1 MSILIKNGVLVTAE
15 EMAEKDILLEGEKVI
30 AIKDEFLSREIPE
43 RTKIIDADGKYIFP
57 GIIDAHTHY
66 FMKSP
71 PNNVTAD
78 DFYSGSISAAFGGVT
93 TFIDYAEQ
101 QKGHSIIE
109 AFINRQEEAKGNAA
123 IDYSLHQSVCSLYHN
138 IKEDLKELKDGG
150 VSSLKLFTTY
160 KEDGSMLDKRNWL
173 ELLKMSK
180 DLKLLV
186 TVHAEDDEMID
197 QIKIKYK
204 DREKFSPYFHSLL
217 RPSEVEYA
225 AIKKIGDMAKLLDI
239 PIYIAHLSSK
249 KGYRALKEI
258 KENRGKI
265 FAETTPHYLLLTE
278 DLLKKEDAQKYF
290 MTPPLREKEDN
301 IALWRAIENNDID
314 VIDTDHCSYTVK
326 QKLSSSNCLNI
337 LAGIP
342 GSETLLPLVYSYG
355 VGRGYFDVKK
365 MVNLLSTN
373 PAKIFGFYP
382 EKGSLEVGTD
392 ADLVI
397 FDPKKEIIISD
408 SGQHTAAGYTPFDGF
423 KVKGYPTTTI
433 LRGEIIVNDNRFYG
447 EKGGGKFLKG
457 EESALY

>member
-1 MSILIKNGVLVTAE
+1 
-15 EMAEKDILLEGEKVI
+15 
-30 AIKDEFLSREIPE
+30 
-43 RTKIIDADGKYIFP
+43 
-57 GIIDAHTHY
+57 
-66 FMKSP
+66 
-71 PNNVTAD
+71 
-78 DFYSGSISAAFGGVT
+78 GVT

-109 AFINRQEEAKGNAA
+109 AFINRLEEAKGNTA
-123 IDYSLHQSVCSLYHN
+123 IDYSFHQSVCSLYHN
-138 IKEDLKELKDGG
+138 IKENLKELKNGG

-160 KEDGSMLDKRNWL
+160 KEDGSMLDKENWL
-173 ELLKMSK
+173 ELLKMSR

-204 DREKFSPYFHSLL
+204 DKEKLPPCFHPLL
-217 RPSEVEYA
+217 RPPEVEYA
-225 AIKKIGDMAKLLDI
+225 AIKEIGDMAKLLDM

-258 KENRGKI
+258 KENGGKI

-278 DLLKKEDAQKYF
+278 DLLKKGDAQKYF

-314 VIDTDHCSYTVK
+314 VIDTDHCSYTIK

-342 GSETLLPLVYSYG
+342 GSETLLPLIYTKG
-355 VGRGYFDVKK
+355 VKENHFDIKK

-373 PAKIFGFYP
+373 P
-382 EKGSLEVGTD
+382 
-392 ADLVI
+392 
-397 FDPKKEIIISD
+397 
-408 SGQHTAAGYTPFDGF
+408 
-423 KVKGYPTTTI
+423 
-433 LRGEIIVNDNRFYG
+433 
-447 EKGGGKFLKG
+447 
-457 EESALY
+457 

>member
-1 MSILIKNGVLVTAE
+1 MSILIKKGKLVTTE
-15 EMAEKDILLEGEKVI
+15 SIIEKDILLENEKII
-30 AIKDEFLSREIPE
+30 AIKDGFLSKEIPE
-43 RTKIIDADGKYIFP
+43 KTKIIDADGKYILP

-71 PNNVTAD
+71 PDNVTAD
-78 DFYSGSISAAFGGVT
+78 DFYSGSVSAAFGGVT

-109 AFINRQEEAKGNAA
+109 AFINRLEEAKGNAA
-123 IDYSLHQSVCSLYHN
+123 IDYSFHQSVCSLYHN
-138 IKEDLKELKDGG
+138 IKEDLKELKNGG

-160 KEDGSMLDKRNWL
+160 KEDGSMLDKENWL
-173 ELLKMSK
+173 ELLKMSR

-204 DREKFSPYFHSLL
+204 DKEKLPPCFHPLL
-217 RPSEVEYA
+217 RPPEVEYA
-225 AIKKIGDMAKLLDI
+225 AIKEIGDMAKLLDM

-258 KENRGKI
+258 KENGGKI
-265 FAETTPHYLLLTE
+265 FTETTPHYLLLTE
-278 DLLKKEDAQKYF
+278 DLLKKGDAQKYF

-342 GSETLLPLVYSYG
+342 GSETLLSLIYTKG
-355 VGRGYFDVKK
+355 VRGNHFDIKR

-373 PAKIFGFYP
+373 PAKIFGLYP
-382 EKGSLEVGTD
+382 GKGSLEVGTD

-433 LRGEIIVNDNRFYG
+433 LRGKIIVNDNRFYG

-457 EESALY
+457 KESALY

>member
-1 MSILIKNGVLVTAE
+1 MKLLIKNGTIVTPE
-15 EMAEKDILLEGEKVI
+15 QIYKKDILIIGEKI
-30 AIKDEFLSREIPE
+30 RKINENILPE
-43 RTKIIDADGKYIFP
+43 KSSNNYKIINAEGKYILP

-71 PNNVTAD
+71 SDNVTAD

-109 AFINRQEEAKGNAA
+109 AFINRLEEAKGNTA
-123 IDYSLHQSVCSLYHN
+123 IDYSFHQSVCSLYHN
-138 IKEDLKELKDGG
+138 IKEDLKELKNGG

-160 KEDGSMLDKRNWL
+160 KEDGSMLDKENWL
-173 ELLKMSK
+173 ELLKMSR

-204 DREKFSPYFHSLL
+204 DKEKLPPCFHPLL
-217 RPSEVEYA
+217 RPPEVEYA
-225 AIKKIGDMAKLLDI
+225 AIKEIGDMAKLLDM

-258 KENRGKI
+258 KENGGKI

-278 DLLKKEDAQKYF
+278 DLLKKGDAQKYF

-342 GSETLLPLVYSYG
+342 GSETLLPLIYTKG
-355 VGRGYFDVKK
+355 VKENHFDIKK

-373 PAKIFGFYP
+373 PAKIFGLYP

-423 KVKGYPTTTI
+423 KVKGYPTTTV
-433 LRGEIIVNDNRFYG
+433 LRGKIIVNDNKFYG
-447 EKGGGKFLKG
+447 EKGRGKFLKG
-457 EESALY
+457 KESVLY

>member
-1 MSILIKNGVLVTAE
+1 MKLLIKNGTIVTPE
-15 EMAEKDILLEGEKVI
+15 QIYKKDILIIGEKI
-30 AIKDEFLSREIPE
+30 RKINENILPE
-43 RTKIIDADGKYIFP
+43 KSSNNYKIIDADDKYILP

-78 DFYSGSISAAFGGVT
+78 DFYSGSMSAAFGGVT

-109 AFINRQEEAKGNAA
+109 AFINRLEEAKGNAA
-123 IDYSLHQSVCSLYHN
+123 IDYSFHQSVCSLYNN

-160 KEDGSMLDKRNWL
+160 KEDGSMLDKEDWL
-173 ELLKMSK
+173 ELLKMSR

-204 DREKFSPYFHSLL
+204 DKEKLPPCFHPLL
-217 RPSEVEYA
+217 RPPEVEYS
-225 AIKKIGDMAKLLDI
+225 AIKEIGDMAKLLDM

-258 KENRGKI
+258 KKSGEKI

-278 DLLKKEDAQKYF
+278 DLLKKEDSQKYF
-290 MTPPLREKEDN
+290 MTPPLRDKEDN
-301 IALWRAIENNDID
+301 EALWEALRDKYIS
-314 VIDTDHCSYTVK
+314 VIDTDHCSYTTE
-326 QKLSSSNCLNI
+326 QKFLSSNCLDI

-355 VGRGYFDVKK
+355 VGRGYFDVKN

-408 SGQHTAAGYTPFDGF
+408 SQQHTAAGYTPFDGF

-433 LRGEIIVNDNRFYG
+433 LRGKIIVNDNRFYG

>member
-1 MSILIKNGVLVTAE
+1 MSILIKNGRLVTTKNIIG
-15 EMAEKDILLEGEKVI
+15 KDILLEGEKII
-30 AIKDEFLSREIPE
+30 AINDEFLSKEIPE
-43 RTKIIDADGKYIFP
+43 KTKIIDAEGKYILP

-109 AFINRQEEAKGNAA
+109 AFINRLEEAKGNTA
-123 IDYSLHQSVCSLYHN
+123 IDYSFHQSVCSLYHN
-138 IKEDLKELKDGG
+138 IKEDLKELKNGG

-160 KEDGSMLDKRNWL
+160 KEDGSMLDKENWL
-173 ELLKMSK
+173 ELLKMSR

-204 DREKFSPYFHSLL
+204 DKEKLPPCFHPLL
-217 RPSEVEYA
+217 RPPEVEYA
-225 AIKKIGDMAKLLDI
+225 AIKEIGDMAKLLDM

-258 KENRGKI
+258 KENGGKI

-278 DLLKKEDAQKYF
+278 DLLKKGDAQKYF

-326 QKLSSSNCLNI
+326 QKLSFSNCLNI

-342 GSETLLPLVYSYG
+342 GSETLLPLIYTKG
-355 VGRGYFDVKK
+355 VKENHFDIKK

-373 PAKIFGFYP
+373 PAKIFGLYP

-423 KVKGYPTTTI
+423 KVKGYPTTTV
-433 LRGEIIVNDNRFYG
+433 LRGKIIVNDNKFYG
-447 EKGGGKFLKG
+447 EKGRGKFLKG
-457 EESALY
+457 KESVLY

>member
-1 MSILIKNGVLVTAE
+1 MSILIKNGRLVTAE
-15 EMAEKDILLEGEKVI
+15 KIIEKDILLEGEKII
-30 AIKDEFLSREIPE
+30 AIKDEFLSKAIPE
-43 RTKIIDADGKYIFP
+43 KTKIIDAADKYILP

-78 DFYSGSISAAFGGVT
+78 DFYSGSMSAAFGGVT

-160 KEDGSMLDKRNWL
+160 KEDGSMLEKEKWL
-173 ELLKMSK
+173 ELFKIARELR
-180 DLKLLV
+180 LLI

-197 QIKIKYK
+197 EIRAVYK
-204 DREKFSPYFHSLL
+204 DYKTFPPYLHPIL
-217 RPSEVEYA
+217 RPSEVEYN
-225 AIKKIGDMAKLLDI
+225 AIKEVGNIAKSLNM
-239 PIYIAHLSSK
+239 PIYIVHLSSA
-249 KGYRALKEI
+249 KGYEAFKEI
-258 KENRGKI
+258 KEGGGKI
-265 FAETTPHYLLLTE
+265 FAETAPHYLLLTR
-278 DLLKKEDAQKYF
+278 DLLKREGAQKYF
-290 MTPPLREKEDN
+290 MTPPLRDKEDN
-301 IALWRAIENNDID
+301 EALWEALRDKYIS
-314 VIDTDHCSYTVK
+314 VIDTDHCSYTTK
-326 QKLSSSNCLNI
+326 QKFLSSSCLDI

-355 VGRGYFDVKK
+355 VGRGYFDVKN

-373 PAKIFGFYP
+373 PAKIFGLYP
-382 EKGSLEVGTD
+382 EKGSLEIGTD

-397 FDPKKEIIISD
+397 FDPKKEIIISN
-408 SGQHTAAGYTPFDGF
+408 SQQHTAAGYTPFDGF

-433 LRGEIIVNDNRFYG
+433 LRGKIIVNDNRFYG
-447 EKGGGKFLKG
+447 ERGGGKFLKG
-457 EESALY
+457 KESALY

>member
-15 EMAEKDILLEGEKVI
+15 EMAEKDILLEGEKIISV
-30 AIKDEFLSREIPE
+30 KDEFLSGEIPE
-43 RTKIIDADGKYIFP
+43 KTKIIDADGNYILP

-78 DFYSGSISAAFGGVT
+78 GFYSGSISAAFGGVT

-109 AFINRQEEAKGNAA
+109 AFINRLEEAKGNAA
-123 IDYSLHQSVCSLYHN
+123 IDYSFHQSVCSLYHD

-150 VSSLKLFTTY
+150 VNSLKLFTTY
-160 KEDGSMLDKRNWL
+160 KEDGSMLDKEDWL
-173 ELLKMSK
+173 ELLKMSR

-204 DREKFSPYFHSLL
+204 DREEFPPYYHTLL
-217 RPSEVEYA
+217 RPPEVEYS
-225 AIKKIGDMAKLLDI
+225 AIKEIGDMAKLLDM

-258 KENRGKI
+258 KKSGGKI

-290 MTPPLREKEDN
+290 MTPPLRNKEDN
-301 IALWRAIENNDID
+301 EALWEALKDKYIS
-314 VIDTDHCSYTVK
+314 VIDTDHCSYTTE
-326 QKLSSSNCLNI
+326 QKFLSSNCLGI

-355 VGRGYFDVKK
+355 VGRGYFNVKN

-373 PAKIFGFYP
+373 PAKIFGLYP
-382 EKGSLEVGTD
+382 EKGSLGVGTD

-408 SGQHTAAGYTPFDGF
+408 SGQHTAAGYTPFSGF
-423 KVKGYPTTTI
+423 KVKGYPITTI
-433 LRGEIIVNDNRFYG
+433 LRGKIIVNNNRFYG
-447 EKGGGKFLKG
+447 ERGGGKFLKG
-457 EESALY
+457 KESALY

>member
-15 EMAEKDILLEGEKVI
+15 KMVEKDILLEGEKII
-30 AIKDEFLSREIPE
+30 AVKDEFLSKEIPE
-43 RTKIIDADGKYIFP
+43 KTKVIDAGGKYILP

-71 PNNVTAD
+71 PDNVTAD
-78 DFYSGSISAAFGGVT
+78 DFYSGSMSAAFGGVT

-109 AFINRQEEAKGNAA
+109 AFINRQEEAKGNTA
-123 IDYSLHQSVCSLYHN
+123 IDYSLHQSVCSLYNN
-138 IKEDLKELKDGG
+138 IKEDLKELKNKG
-150 VSSLKLFTTY
+150 VNSLKLFTTY
-160 KEDGSMLDKRNWL
+160 KEDGSMLDKGKWL
-173 ELLKMSK
+173 ELLKMSR

-204 DREKFSPYFHSLL
+204 DREEFPPYFHTLL
-217 RPSEVEYA
+217 RPSEVEYS
-225 AIKKIGDMAKLLDI
+225 AIKEIGDMAKLLDM

-249 KGYRALKEI
+249 KGCRALKEI
-258 KENRGKI
+258 KKSGGKI

-290 MTPPLREKEDN
+290 MTPPLRNKEDN
-301 IALWRAIENNDID
+301 EVLWEALRDKYIS

-326 QKLSSSNCLNI
+326 QKLSSSSCLNI

-355 VGRGYFDVKK
+355 VGRGYFDVKD

-373 PAKIFGFYP
+373 SAKIFGLYP

-397 FDPKKEIIISD
+397 FDPKKEIIISN

-423 KVKGYPTTTI
+423 KVKGYPLTTI
-433 LRGEIIVNDNRFYG
+433 LRGKIIVNDNRFYG
-447 EKGGGKFLKG
+447 ERGGGKFLKG
-457 EESALY
+457 KESVLY

>member
-1 MSILIKNGVLVTAE
+1 MSTLIKKGKLVTTE
-15 EMAEKDILLEGEKVI
+15 SVIEKDILLEGEKII
-30 AIKDEFLSREIPE
+30 AIKDEFLSEEIPE
-43 RTKIIDADGKYIFP
+43 KTKIIDAEGKYILP

-71 PNNVTAD
+71 PDNVTAD

-123 IDYSLHQSVCSLYHN
+123 IDYSLHQSVCSLYNN
-138 IKEDLKELKDGG
+138 IKEDLKELKDEG

-160 KEDGSMLDKRNWL
+160 KEDGSMLDKEDWL

-204 DREKFSPYFHSLL
+204 DRKEFPPYFHTLL
-217 RPSEVEYA
+217 RPSEVEYS
-225 AIKKIGDMAKLLDI
+225 AIKEIGDIAKLLDM

-258 KENRGKI
+258 KENGGKI

-290 MTPPLREKEDN
+290 MTPPLRDKEDN
-301 IALWRAIENNDID
+301 KVLWEALRDKYIL
-314 VIDTDHCSYTVK
+314 VIDTDHCSYTTG
-326 QKLSSSNCLNI
+326 QKFLSNNCLDI

-355 VGRGYFDVKK
+355 VERGYFDVKN

-373 PAKIFGFYP
+373 PAKIFGLYP

-397 FDPKKEIIISD
+397 FDPKKEIIISN
-408 SGQHTAAGYTPFDGF
+408 SQQHTAAGYTPFDGF
-423 KVKGYPTTTI
+423 KVKGYPITTI
-433 LRGEIIVNDNRFYG
+433 LRGKIIVNDNRFYG
-447 EKGGGKFLKG
+447 ERGGGKFLKG
-457 EESALY
+457 KESVLY

>member
-1 MSILIKNGVLVTAE
+1 MSTLIKKGKLVTTE
-15 EMAEKDILLEGEKVI
+15 SIIEKDILLEGEKII
-30 AIKDEFLSREIPE
+30 AIKDEFLSEEISE
-43 RTKIIDADGKYIFP
+43 KTKIIDAEGKYILP

-71 PNNVTAD
+71 PDNVTAD
-78 DFYSGSISAAFGGVT
+78 DFCSGSISAAFGGVT

-123 IDYSLHQSVCSLYHN
+123 IDYSLHQSVCSLYNN
-138 IKEDLKELKDGG
+138 IKEDLKELKDEG

-160 KEDGSMLDKRNWL
+160 KEDGSMLDKEDWL

-204 DREKFSPYFHSLL
+204 DRKEFPPYFHTLL
-217 RPSEVEYA
+217 RPSEVEYS
-225 AIKKIGDMAKLLDI
+225 AIKEIGDIAKLLDM

-290 MTPPLREKEDN
+290 MTPPLRDKEDN
-301 IALWRAIENNDID
+301 KVLWEALRDKYIL
-314 VIDTDHCSYTVK
+314 VIDTDHCSYTTG
-326 QKLSSSNCLNI
+326 QKFLSNNCLDI

-355 VGRGYFDVKK
+355 VGRGYFDVKN

-373 PAKIFGFYP
+373 PAKIFGLYP

-397 FDPKKEIIISD
+397 FDPKKEIIISN
-408 SGQHTAAGYTPFDGF
+408 SQQHTAAGYTPFDGF
-423 KVKGYPTTTI
+423 KVKGYPITTI
-433 LRGEIIVNDNRFYG
+433 LRGKIIVNDNRFYG
-447 EKGGGKFLKG
+447 ERGGGKFLKG
-457 EESALY
+457 KESVLY

>member
-1 MSILIKNGVLVTAE
+1 MKLLIKNGTIVTPE
-15 EMAEKDILLEGEKVI
+15 QIYKKDILIIGEKI
-30 AIKDEFLSREIPE
+30 RKINENILPE
-43 RTKIIDADGKYIFP
+43 KSSNNYKIIDADDKYILP

-78 DFYSGSISAAFGGVT
+78 DFYSGSMSAAFGGVT

-109 AFINRQEEAKGNAA
+109 AFINRLEEAKGNAA
-123 IDYSLHQSVCSLYHN
+123 IDYSFHQSVCSLYNN

-150 VSSLKLFTTY
+150 INSLKLFTTY
-160 KEDGSMLDKRNWL
+160 KEDGSMLDKENWL
-173 ELLKMSK
+173 ELLKSSR

-204 DREKFSPYFHSLL
+204 DKEKLPPCFHPLL
-217 RPSEVEYA
+217 RPPEVEYS
-225 AIKKIGDMAKLLDI
+225 AIKEIGDMAKLLDM

-258 KENRGKI
+258 KKSGGKI

-278 DLLKKEDAQKYF
+278 DLLKKEDSQKYF
-290 MTPPLREKEDN
+290 MTPPLRDKEDN
-301 IALWRAIENNDID
+301 EALWEALRDKYIS
-314 VIDTDHCSYTVK
+314 VIDTDHCSYTTE
-326 QKLSSSNCLNI
+326 QKFLSSNCLDI

-355 VGRGYFDVKK
+355 VGRGYFDVKN

-408 SGQHTAAGYTPFDGF
+408 SQQHTAAWRKRRRKVFKRGRIGF
-423 KVKGYPTTTI
+423 I
-433 LRGEIIVNDNRFYG
+433 L
-447 EKGGGKFLKG
+447 GGTD
-457 EESALY
+457 YRYV

>member
-15 EMAEKDILLEGEKVI
+15 EMAEKDILLEGEKII
-30 AIKDEFLSREIPE
+30 AVKDEFLSGEIPE
-43 RTKIIDADGKYIFP
+43 KTKIIDTEGKYIFP

-71 PNNVTAD
+71 PDNVTAD

-138 IKEDLKELKDGG
+138 IKEDLEELKDGG

-160 KEDGSMLDKRNWL
+160 KEDGSMLDKGNWL
-173 ELLKMSK
+173 ELLKMSR

-204 DREKFSPYFHSLL
+204 DREEFPPYYHTFL
-217 RPSEVEYA
+217 RPPEVEYS
-225 AIKKIGDMAKLLDI
+225 AIKEIGDMAKLLDM

-249 KGYRALKEI
+249 EGYRALKEI
-258 KENRGKI
+258 KKNRGKI

-290 MTPPLREKEDN
+290 MTPPLRNKEDN
-301 IALWRAIENNDID
+301 EALWEALKDKYIS
-314 VIDTDHCSYTVK
+314 VIDTDHCSYTTE
-326 QKLSSSNCLNI
+326 QKFLSSNCLGI

-342 GSETLLPLVYSYG
+342 GSETLLPLAYSYG
-355 VGRGYFDVKK
+355 VGRGYFNVKN

-373 PAKIFGFYP
+373 PAKIFGLYP

-408 SGQHTAAGYTPFDGF
+408 SGQHTAAGYTPFSGF
-423 KVKGYPTTTI
+423 KVKGYPITTI
-433 LRGEIIVNDNRFYG
+433 LRGKIIVNNNRFYG
-447 EKGGGKFLKG
+447 ERGGGKFLKG
-457 EESALY
+457 KESALY

>member
-1 MSILIKNGVLVTAE
+1 MSIIIKNGRLVTAE
-15 EMAEKDILLEGEKVI
+15 KIIEKDILIEGEKI
-30 AIKDEFLSREIPE
+30 KAIKEKFLPKEIPE
-43 RTKIIDADGKYIFP
+43 KTKIIDVAGKYILP

-78 DFYSGSISAAFGGVT
+78 DFCSGSISAAFGGVT

-109 AFINRQEEAKGNAA
+109 AFINRQEEAEGNAA

-160 KEDGSMLDKRNWL
+160 KEDGSMLDKENWL
-173 ELLKMSK
+173 ELLKMSR

-204 DREKFSPYFHSLL
+204 DKVEFPPYFHPLL
-217 RPSEVEYA
+217 RPPEVEYS
-225 AIKKIGDMAKLLDI
+225 AIKEIGDMAKLLDM

-258 KENRGKI
+258 KENGGKI

-278 DLLKKEDAQKYF
+278 YLLKKEDAQKYF

-355 VGRGYFDVKK
+355 IGRGYFDVKK

-408 SGQHTAAGYTPFDGF
+408 SQQHTAAGYTPFDGF
-423 KVKGYPTTTI
+423 KVKGYPTITI
-433 LRGEIIVNDNRFYG
+433 LRGKIIVNDNKFYG
-447 EKGGGKFLKG
+447 ERGGGKFLKRKG
-457 EESALY
+457 SALY

>member
-1 MSILIKNGVLVTAE
+1 MSILIKKGRLVTNE
-15 EMAEKDILLEGEKVI
+15 SIMEKDILLEGEKII
-30 AIKDEFLSREIPE
+30 AIKDEFLSKEIPE
-43 RTKIIDADGKYIFP
+43 KTKIIDADGKYILP

-71 PNNVTAD
+71 PDNVTAD

-109 AFINRQEEAKGNAA
+109 AFINRQEEAKGNSA

-160 KEDGSMLDKRNWL
+160 KEDGSMLDKEDWL
-173 ELLKMSK
+173 ELLKMSR
-180 DLKLLV
+180 DSKLLV

-204 DREKFSPYFHSLL
+204 KREEFPPYFHPLL
-217 RPSEVEYA
+217 RPSEVEYR
-225 AIKKIGDMAKLLDI
+225 AIKEIGNVAKLLDM

-258 KENRGKI
+258 KENGGKI

-278 DLLKKEDAQKYF
+278 DLLKEEDAQKYF

-301 IALWRAIENNDID
+301 IALWRAIKNNDID

-433 LRGEIIVNDNRFYG
+433 LKGKIIVNDNKFYG

-457 EESALY
+457 KESALY

>member
-1 MSILIKNGVLVTAE
+1 MSILIKNGRLVTAE
-15 EMAEKDILLEGEKVI
+15 KIIEKDILLEGEKII
-30 AIKDEFLSREIPE
+30 AIKDEFLSKAIPE
-43 RTKIIDADGKYIFP
+43 KTKIIDAADKYILP

-78 DFYSGSISAAFGGVT
+78 DFYSGSMSAAFGGVT

-160 KEDGSMLDKRNWL
+160 KEDGSMLEKEKWL
-173 ELLKMSK
+173 ELFKIARELR
-180 DLKLLV
+180 LLI

-197 QIKIKYK
+197 EIRAVYK
-204 DREKFSPYFHSLL
+204 DYKTFPPYLHPIL
-217 RPSEVEYA
+217 RPSEVEYN
-225 AIKKIGDMAKLLDI
+225 AIKEVGNIAKSLNM
-239 PIYIAHLSSK
+239 PIYIVHLSSA
-249 KGYRALKEI
+249 KGYEAFKEI
-258 KENRGKI
+258 KEGGGKI
-265 FAETTPHYLLLTE
+265 FAETAPHYLLLTR
-278 DLLKKEDAQKYF
+278 DLLKREGAQKYF
-290 MTPPLREKEDN
+290 MTPPLRDKEDN
-301 IALWRAIENNDID
+301 EALWEALRDKYIS
-314 VIDTDHCSYTVK
+314 VIDTDHCSYTTK
-326 QKLSSSNCLNI
+326 QKFLSSSCLDI

-355 VGRGYFDVKK
+355 VGRGYFDVKN

-373 PAKIFGFYP
+373 PAKIFGLYP
-382 EKGSLEVGTD
+382 EKGSLEIGTD

-397 FDPKKEIIISD
+397 FDPKKEIIISN
-408 SGQHTAAGYTPFDGF
+408 SQQHTAAGYTPFDGF

-433 LRGEIIVNDNRFYG
+433 LRGKTIVNDNRFYG
-447 EKGGGKFLKG
+447 ERGGGKFLKG
-457 EESALY
+457 KESALY

>member
-1 MSILIKNGVLVTAE
+1 MSILIKNGVLVTVE
-15 EMAEKDILLEGEKVI
+15 KMIEKDILLESEKII
-30 AIKDEFLSREIPE
+30 AIKDEFSSKEIPE
-43 RTKIIDADGKYIFP
+43 KTKIIDAEGKYIIP

-71 PNNVTAD
+71 PDNVTAD

-109 AFINRQEEAKGNAA
+109 AFINRQEEAKGNAV
-123 IDYSLHQSVCSLYHN
+123 IDYSLHQSVCSLYNN

-150 VSSLKLFTTY
+150 VNSLKLFTTY
-160 KEDGSMLDKRNWL
+160 KEDGSMLDKEDWL
-173 ELLKMSK
+173 ELLKMSR

-204 DREKFSPYFHSLL
+204 DKEEYPPYFHTLL

-225 AIKKIGDMAKLLDI
+225 AIKEIGDMAKLLDM

-258 KENRGKI
+258 KKNGGKI

-301 IALWRAIENNDID
+301 IALWRAIENSDIS

-326 QKLSSSNCLNI
+326 QKLSSSNCFDI
-337 LAGIP
+337 LSGIP
-342 GSETLLPLVYSYG
+342 GSETLLPLVYGYG
-355 VGRGYFDVKK
+355 IRRGYFDVKN

-373 PAKIFGFYP
+373 PAKIFGLYP

-397 FDPKKEIIISD
+397 FDPKKEIIISN
-408 SGQHTAAGYTPFDGF
+408 SQQHTAAGYTPFDGF
-423 KVKGYPTTTI
+423 KVKGYPTTTV
-433 LRGEIIVNDNRFYG
+433 LRGKIIVNDNKFYG
-447 EKGGGKFLKG
+447 EKGRGKFLKRK
-457 EESALY
+457 ESVLY

>member
-1 MSILIKNGVLVTAE
+1 MSTLIKKGNE
-15 EMAEKDILLEGEKVI
+15 
-30 AIKDEFLSREIPE
+30 EIPE
-43 RTKIIDADGKYIFP
+43 KTKIIDAEGKYILP

-71 PNNVTAD
+71 PDNVTAD

-109 AFINRQEEAKGNAA
+109 AFINRQEEARGNAA
-123 IDYSLHQSVCSLYHN
+123 IDYSLHQSVCSLYNN
-138 IKEDLKELKDGG
+138 IKEDLKELKDEG

-160 KEDGSMLDKRNWL
+160 KEDGSMLDKEDWL

-204 DREKFSPYFHSLL
+204 DRKEFPPYFHTLL
-217 RPSEVEYA
+217 RPSEVEYR
-225 AIKKIGDMAKLLDI
+225 AIKEIGGIAKLLDM

-258 KENRGKI
+258 KENGGKI
-265 FAETTPHYLLLTE
+265 FAETAPHYLLLTR
-278 DLLKKEDAQKYF
+278 DLLKREDAQKYF
-290 MTPPLREKEDN
+290 MTPPLRDKEDN
-301 IALWRAIENNDID
+301 KVLWEALRDKYIL
-314 VIDTDHCSYTVK
+314 VIDTDHCSYTTG
-326 QKLSSSNCLNI
+326 QKFLSNNCLDI

-355 VGRGYFDVKK
+355 VGRGYFDVKN

-397 FDPKKEIIISD
+397 FDPKKEIIISN
-408 SGQHTAAGYTPFDGF
+408 SQQHTSAGYTPFDGF
-423 KVKGYPTTTI
+423 KVKGYPITTI
-433 LRGEIIVNDNRFYG
+433 LRGKIIVNDNKFYG
-447 EKGGGKFLKG
+447 ERGGGKFLKG
-457 EESALY
+457 KESVLY

>member
-15 EMAEKDILLEGEKVI
+15 EMAEKDILLEGEKII
-30 AIKDEFLSREIPE
+30 AVKDEFLSGEIPE
-43 RTKIIDADGKYIFP
+43 KTKIIDAEGKYIFP

-71 PNNVTAD
+71 PDNVTAD

-138 IKEDLKELKDGG
+138 LKEDLEELKDWG

-160 KEDGSMLDKRNWL
+160 KEDGSMLDKGNWL
-173 ELLKMSK
+173 ELLKMSR

-204 DREKFSPYFHSLL
+204 DREEFPPYYHTLL
-217 RPSEVEYA
+217 RPPEVEYS
-225 AIKKIGDMAKLLDI
+225 AIKEIGDMVKLLDM

-258 KENRGKI
+258 KKSGGKI

-290 MTPPLREKEDN
+290 MTPPLRNKEDN
-301 IALWRAIENNDID
+301 EALWEALKDKYIS
-314 VIDTDHCSYTVK
+314 VIDTDHCSYTTE
-326 QKLSSSNCLNI
+326 QKFLSSNCLGI

-355 VGRGYFDVKK
+355 VGRDYFNVKN

-373 PAKIFGFYP
+373 PAKIFGLYP
-382 EKGSLEVGTD
+382 EKGSLGVGTD

-408 SGQHTAAGYTPFDGF
+408 SGQHTAAGYTPFSGF
-423 KVKGYPTTTI
+423 KVKGYPITTI
-433 LRGEIIVNDNRFYG
+433 LRGKIIVNNNRFSG
-447 EKGGGKFLKG
+447 ERGGGKFLKG
-457 EESALY
+457 KESALY

>member
-1 MSILIKNGVLVTAE
+1 MGILIKNGVLVTAE
-15 EMAEKDILLEGEKVI
+15 KMIEKDILLEAEKII
-30 AIKDEFLSREIPE
+30 AIKDEFLSGEIPE
-43 RTKIIDADGKYIFP
+43 KTKIIDAEGKYILP

-71 PNNVTAD
+71 PDNVTAD

-109 AFINRQEEAKGNAA
+109 AFINRQEEAKGNVA
-123 IDYSLHQSVCSLYHN
+123 IDYSLHQSVCSLYN
-138 IKEDLKELKDGG
+138 NTKKDLKELKDRG

-160 KEDGSMLDKRNWL
+160 KEDGAMLDKEKWL
-173 ELLKMSK
+173 ELLKMSR

-197 QIKIKYK
+197 QIKIKYE
-204 DREKFSPYFHSLL
+204 DEKEFPPYFHTLL
-217 RPSEVEYA
+217 RPSEVEYS
-225 AIKKIGDMAKLLDI
+225 AIKEIGDIAKLLDM

-249 KGYRALKEI
+249 KGYKALREI
-258 KENRGKI
+258 KKNGGKI

-290 MTPPLREKEDN
+290 MTPPLRKKEDN
-301 IALWRAIENNDID
+301 ITLWRAIKNNDIN
-314 VIDTDHCSYTVK
+314 VIDTDHCSYTVI
-326 QKLSSSNCLNI
+326 QKLSSSNCLDI

-355 VGRGYFDVKK
+355 VSRGYFDIKN
-365 MVNLLSTN
+365 MVNILSTN
-373 PAKIFGFYP
+373 PAKIFGLYP

-397 FDPKKEIIISD
+397 FDPLKKITLTD
-408 SGQHTAAGYTPFDGF
+408 NQQHSAAGYTPFAGIE
-423 KVKGYPTTTI
+423 VIGYPETTI
-433 LRGEIIVNDNRFYG
+433 LRGKIIVDNNKFYG
-447 EKGGGKFLKG
+447 KKGMGKFLKG
-457 EESALY
+457 KESVLY

>member
-15 EMAEKDILLEGEKVI
+15 EMAEKDILLEGEKII
-30 AIKDEFLSREIPE
+30 AVKDEFLSGEIPE
-43 RTKIIDADGKYIFP
+43 KTKIIDAEGKYIFP

-71 PNNVTAD
+71 PDNVTAD

-138 IKEDLKELKDGG
+138 IKEDLEELKDGG

-160 KEDGSMLDKRNWL
+160 KEDGSMLDKGNWL
-173 ELLKMSK
+173 ELLKMSR

-204 DREKFSPYFHSLL
+204 DREEFPPYYHTLL
-217 RPSEVEYA
+217 RPPEVEYS
-225 AIKKIGDMAKLLDI
+225 AIKEIGDMAKLLDM

-258 KENRGKI
+258 KKSGGKI

-290 MTPPLREKEDN
+290 MTPPLRNKEDN
-301 IALWRAIENNDID
+301 EALWEALKDKYIS
-314 VIDTDHCSYTVK
+314 VIDTDHCSYTTE
-326 QKLSSSNCLNI
+326 QKFFSSNCLGI

-355 VGRGYFDVKK
+355 VGRDYFNVKN

-373 PAKIFGFYP
+373 PAKIFGLYP

-408 SGQHTAAGYTPFDGF
+408 SGQHTAAGYTPFSGF
-423 KVKGYPTTTI
+423 KVKGYPITTI
-433 LRGEIIVNDNRFYG
+433 LRGKIIVNNNRFSG
-447 EKGGGKFLKG
+447 ERGGGKFLKG
-457 EESALY
+457 KESALY

>member
-1 MSILIKNGVLVTAE
+1 MSTLIKKGKLVTTE
-15 EMAEKDILLEGEKVI
+15 SIIEKDILLEGEKII
-30 AIKDEFLSREIPE
+30 AIKDEFLSEEISE
-43 RTKIIDADGKYIFP
+43 KTKIIDAEGKYILP

-71 PNNVTAD
+71 PDNVTAD
-78 DFYSGSISAAFGGVT
+78 DFCSGSISAAFGGVT

-123 IDYSLHQSVCSLYHN
+123 IDYSLHQSVCSLYNN
-138 IKEDLKELKDGG
+138 IKEDLKELKDEG

-160 KEDGSMLDKRNWL
+160 KEDGSMLDKEDWL

-204 DREKFSPYFHSLL
+204 DRKEFPPYFHTLL
-217 RPSEVEYA
+217 RPSEVEYS
-225 AIKKIGDMAKLLDI
+225 AIKEIGDIAKLLDM

-258 KENRGKI
+258 KENGGKI

-290 MTPPLREKEDN
+290 MTPPLRDKEDN
-301 IALWRAIENNDID
+301 KVLWEALRDKYIL
-314 VIDTDHCSYTVK
+314 VIDTDHCSYTTG
-326 QKLSSSNCLNI
+326 QKFLSNNCLDI

-355 VGRGYFDVKK
+355 VGRGYFDVKN

-373 PAKIFGFYP
+373 PAKIFGLYP

-397 FDPKKEIIISD
+397 FDPKKEIIISN
-408 SGQHTAAGYTPFDGF
+408 SQQHTAAGYTPFDGF
-423 KVKGYPTTTI
+423 KVKGYPITTI
-433 LRGEIIVNDNRFYG
+433 LRGKIIVNDNRFYG
-447 EKGGGKFLKG
+447 ERGGGKFLKG
-457 EESALY
+457 KESVLY

>member
-1 MSILIKNGVLVTAE
+1 MNILIKKGKLVTTE
-15 EMAEKDILLEGEKVI
+15 SIIEKDVLLEGEKII
-30 AIKDEFLSREIPE
+30 AIKNEFLSKEIPE
-43 RTKIIDADGKYIFP
+43 KIKIIDAEGRYILP

-66 FMKSP
+66 FMKSTP
-71 PNNVTAD
+71 DNVTAD
-78 DFYSGSISAAFGGVT
+78 DFYSGSMSAAFGGVT

-123 IDYSLHQSVCSLYHN
+123 IDYSFHQSVCSLYHN

-160 KEDGSMLDKRNWL
+160 KEDGSMLNKGNWL
-173 ELLKMSK
+173 ELLKMSR

-186 TVHAEDDEMID
+186 TVHAENDEMID

-204 DREKFSPYFHSLL
+204 DKEKLPPYFHPLL
-217 RPSEVEYA
+217 RPPEVEYS
-225 AIKKIGDMAKLLDI
+225 AIKEIGEMAKLLNM

-258 KENRGKI
+258 KENGGKI

-290 MTPPLREKEDN
+290 MTPPLRKKEDN
-301 IALWRAIENNDID
+301 ITLWRAIKNNDIN

-326 QKLSSSNCLNI
+326 QKLSSSNCLDI

-355 VGRGYFDVKK
+355 VSRGYFDIKN
-365 MVNLLSTN
+365 MVNLLSAN
-373 PAKIFGFYP
+373 PAKIFGLYP

-397 FDPKKEIIISD
+397 FDPLKKITLAD
-408 SGQHTAAGYTPFDGF
+408 NQQHSAAGYTPFAGIE
-423 KVKGYPTTTI
+423 VIGYPETTI
-433 LRGEIIVNDNRFYG
+433 LRGKIIVDNRKFCG
-447 EKGGGKFLKG
+447 KKGMGKFLKG
-457 EESALY
+457 KESVLY